1 MTTAMMLNFATDYAL
16 QNDLTV
22 EEAKTSQA
30 YINMLMDRVAGENEG
45 YEKETADFLRYGAD
59 LERAAD

>member
-30 YINMLMDRVAGENEG
+30 YINMLM
-45 YEKETADFLRYGAD
+45 
-59 LERAAD
+59 ERAAD